1 MKRIA
6 IALLAACLQPV
17 WGDDSRV
24 PVVVELFTSEG
35 CSSCPPADELLARL
49 EKTQPVSNARV
60 IALEEHVDYWNQLGW
75 NDRFSNA
82 LFRGRQNDYARFFRT
97 ENIYTP
103 QMIVNGQ
110 AEFVGDDAPRAQ
122 QEISKAAVDPA
133 FQIRLKPDRSP
144 GNPELTELAVRLKNL
159 RRGRSEAATVYL
171 AVTESRLSSTV
182 MAGEN
187 AGRQLSHA
195 AVVRSFGVIGKWDP
209 KGLNEVELLPTLK
222 IPGEWKR
229 ENLRFVVFVQEK
241 NSQRITGAAVAE
253 LR

>member
-1 MKRIA
+1 MKRVA
-6 IALLAACLQPV
+6 IALTALCLQPA
-17 WGDDSRV
+17 WSDDGRV

-35 CSSCPPADELLARL
+35 CSSCPPADDLLARL
-49 EKTQPVSNARV
+49 ERTQPVPNARV

-97 ENIYTP
+97 ESIYTP

-110 AEFVGDDAPRAQ
+110 AEFVGDDAPRAH
-122 QEISKAAVDPA
+122 QEIARAAVDPT

-159 RRGRSEAATVYL
+159 RRGRSEPASVYL
-171 AVTESRLSSTV
+171 AVTESRLSSNV
-182 MAGEN
+182 AAGEN

-222 IPGEWKR
+222 IPGDWKR

-241 NSQRITGAAVAE
+241 NSQRITGAATAG